1 MTWGYKTG
9 GKDFVRGFGP
19 RRQLHR
25 GPAKETHKTRRD
37 LLNYYADH
45 LPDRYS
51 TCSKR
56 AARSPRWSSATNT
69 RVRRDPRLADLHDLV
84 ANPEEAATVDDGREC
99 SMPYLPISTL
109 VRAASSSVRQR
120 PRRMT

>member
-1 MTWGYKTG
+1 MLEARGKIPALVERYK
-9 GKDFVRGFGP
+9 
-19 RRQLHR
+19 
-25 GPAKETHKTRRD
+25 
-37 LLNYYADH
+37 
-45 LPDRYS
+45 
-51 TCSKR
+51 
-56 AARSPRWSSATNT
+56 T